1 MYVFNLVRAPSS
13 VNVSTSA
20 AAIFAEMSF
29 TLTCSI
35 ELLEE
40 VASGV
45 TLQVMWTGPSGSTP
59 TGTLAGSGT
68 SYTSTISTTA
78 AALSGDEY
86 TCSSSLVSS
95 VAFLTSSTT
104 TAETI
109 TIDVGKWHL

>member
-1 MYVFNLVRAPSS
+1 M
-13 VNVSTSA
+13 NVSTSP
-20 AAIFAEMSF
+20 AAIFAGMSF

-45 TLQVMWTGPSGSTP
+45 SLQVMWTGPGGSTH
-59 TGTLAGSGT
+59 TGTLAGTGM
-68 SYTSTISTTA
+68 SYSSNISATA
-78 AALSGDEY
+78 TALSGDEY

-109 TIDVGKWHL
+109 TIDVGKWYL